1 MEKQLEVR
9 LNRTPAFTETWYEGS
24 VIYDGETYQYWLIDP
39 NHSDYEPELRWF
51 FHKVPKEVRG
61 MSGKIVDFFIENK
74 KKNDS
79 TDSPRDNEPV

>member
-24 VIYDGETYQYWLIDP
+24 VIYEGETYQYWLIDP

-51 FHKVPKEVRG
+51 FNKVPKEVRG
-61 MSGKIVDFFIENK
+61 MYNKIVDFYIENK
-74 KKNDS
+74 KTNDS
-79 TDSPRDNEPV
+79 ADSARDLKSV

>member
-74 KKNDS
+74 KKND
-79 TDSPRDNEPV
+79 DSPVEQSN